1 MAKLTNPQKAL
12 MKALAG
18 TGAGTGNKRVEIR
31 KGELRTAQALE
42 RQAFLTIH
50 CINVTH
56 GNTSYGKPFYEASL
70 TAAGWARVT
79 TLANEPPKK

>member
-18 TGAGTGNKRVEIR
+18 TVAGTGNKRVEIR

-50 CINVTH
+50 CTKTLF
-56 GNTSYGKPFYEASL
+56 GPYYEAIL
-70 TAAGWARVT
+70 TAAGWAHAT
-79 TLANEPPKK
+79 TLANELHK